1 MGIQPP
7 TPTWGGMIADST
19 SVMTNAPWLVLAPG
33 AAIMLIVLGFLLL
46 GDGLRDTFDPKAE
59 K

>member
-7 TPTWGGMIADST
+7 TPTWGAMIADST
-19 SVMTNAPWLVLAPG
+19 SVMTHAPWLVLAPG
-33 AAIMLIVLGFLLL
+33 AAIVLIVLGFLLL
-46 GDGLRDTFDPKAE
+46 GDGLRDKFDPKAE